1 MAALP
6 VNIADNRA
14 GRGSPVSHMTTR
26 LGRTRGGR
34 TQVPQRLGGRLAPA
48 YAIYDAG
55 QLIGTIVAPVQKPAF
70 GAAAPTVLLL
80 RSEM

>member
-1 MAALP
+1 MTALP
-6 VNIADNRA
+6 IPHTL
-14 GRGSPVSHMTTR
+14 S
-26 LGRTRGGR
+26 
-34 TQVPQRLGGRLAPA
+34 GRLSPA

-70 GAAAPTVLLL
+70 GAAAPTVLLV

>member
-1 MAALP
+1 MTALP
-6 VNIADNRA
+6 IHHTLSDRW
-14 GRGSPVSHMTTR
+14 S
-26 LGRTRGGR
+26 
-34 TQVPQRLGGRLAPA
+34 PA

-70 GAAAPTVLLL
+70 GAAAPTVLLV

>member
-6 VNIADNRA
+6 IHIADNRA
-14 GRGSPVSHMTTR
+14 GRGNPVSHTATG
-26 LGRTRGGR
+26 LGRTRGR
-34 TQVPQRLGGRLAPA
+34 RKQVPHTLGGRLWPA

-55 QLIGTIVAPVQKPAF
+55 QLIGTIVAPDQKPAF
-70 GAAAPTVLLL
+70 GAAAPTVLLV